1 MRKAKYFLVIG
12 LIGLLSSCSISNTS
26 DVTSVDNTS
35 DSTAVSYIK
44 KRAWLSSITADDGR
58 VHPADESG
66 NILTGNLASI
76 APFGGASIYVDY
88 YVEKTQGSDEEFV
101 SAFSDD
107 MGYYSALFDSHSYYA
122 TDDGELLNNVRALN
136 ESYGSGKAI
145 KLPEVLYTSLKK
157 SYDFTMEFGNKFN
170 IGIGNLSTLW
180 DEYISAASNA
190 DFNQEY
196 AAESVRQKRTIF
208 ADIPSKYVDLALNT
222 SPTAEQLKTMLEFND
237 ADMSVKFNSNSE
249 IDAYL
254 SEHKDIAD
262 ELALSAANVSITQ
275 PTITLGGYGKGEA
288 TQLFADEFK
297 DRIYLI
303 NSGASSIKCVN
314 GKPDN
319 SVWDISVANPFYYE
333 AKDVGVEVELN
344 SADIIVSE
352 AGSFDLSTSGY
363 YQNYFYSEVDG
374 KYVLRHHII
383 DSTTGYSHSTFASAS
398 VIVSDSGYADMYT
411 TALMNTDS
419 IIEAEELR
427 KQIDN
432 FTGLNS
438 SVYYLEN
445 LTVNNKNEVE
455 CFASADLI
463 DSMSISSEMFP
474 KTFVYDSITTIE
486 QIRG

>member
-1 MRKAKYFLVIG
+1 MKKAKYFIVIG
-12 LIGLLSSCSISNTS
+12 LIGLLSSCSTGNTS
-26 DVTSVDNTS
+26 VVNSGENTS
-35 DSTAVSYIK
+35 DSTAVSYLK
-44 KRAWLSSITADDGR
+44 KRAWLSSITADEGR
-58 VHPADESG
+58 VHPSDENG
-66 NILTGNLASI
+66 KILTNNLASI

-88 YVEKTQGSDEEFV
+88 YVEKSQGNDEEFV
-101 SAFSDD
+101 NAFSDD

-122 TDDGELLNNVRALN
+122 TEDGELLNNVRVLN
-136 ESYGSGKAI
+136 ESYGSGEAV

-157 SYDFTMEFGNKFN
+157 SYNFSMEFGDKFN

-190 DFNQEY
+190 DFNQEF
-196 AAESVRQKRTIF
+196 AAESARQKRTIF
-208 ADIPSKYVDLALNT
+208 ADIPSRYVELALNS

-237 ADMSVKFNSNSE
+237 DDMSVKFNSNTE
-249 IDAYL
+249 IDNYL
-254 SEHKDIAD
+254 SEHKDVSD
-262 ELALSAANVSITQ
+262 ELTMSSANVSITQ

-288 TQLFADEFK
+288 TQLFADEFDDK
-297 DRIYLI
+297 IFLI

-314 GKPDN
+314 GKPDG

-333 AKDVGVEVELN
+333 AKDVGVSVDLN

-432 FTGLNS
+432 FTGLSS

-445 LTVNNKNEVE
+445 KTVNNKNEVE

-463 DSMSISSEMFP
+463 DSMSNSHEMFP
-474 KTFVYDSITTIE
+474 DTFLYDSITTIE